1 MLNLSRTQVLY
12 SKNYD
17 NYLSFVF
24 FYNFVLDD
32 SGMSGKQKKA
42 LQLLEKKHDIEILSE
57 SEFLN
62 RL

>member
-1 MLNLSRTQVLY
+1 MGNFDYIVKTTIIIYHLY
-12 SKNYD
+12 
-17 NYLSFVF
+17 F
-24 FYNFVLDD
+24 FYNFVLGD

-57 SEFLN
+57 AEFLN

>member
-1 MLNLSRTQVLY
+1 MENFDYVVKTAIIICHLY
-12 SKNYD
+12 
-17 NYLSFVF
+17 F

-32 SGMSGKQKKA
+32 SGMSSKQKKA
-42 LQLLEKKHDIEILSE
+42 LQFLEKKHDIEILSE

>member
-1 MLNLSRTQVLY
+1 MGNFDYIVKTTIIICHLY
-12 SKNYD
+12 
-17 NYLSFVF
+17 F

-32 SGMSGKQKKA
+32 SERSSKQKKA
-42 LQLLEKKHDIEILSE
+42 LQLLEKKQDIEILSE